1 VTRLDNLHA
10 SIADWFVQRGGKL
23 DVVNSSDVELTEIT
37 TGSWTVFIGPDT
49 WDDDEYDM
57 QTDSLEVAIL
67 IESSID
73 ESRYDEGE
81 ISSLVEE
88 MEKQIDDDSV
98 TLMLNYP
105 DGKAL
110 WLARSIFVEENEAEI
125 LGPIL
130 ENLNS
135 WADVAYTKFATW
147 PNVPR
152 FKLIADEDLS

>member
-1 VTRLDNLHA
+1 MTRLDDLHA

-23 DVVNSSDVELTEIT
+23 DVVNGSEFELTEIK

-81 ISSLVEE
+81 FSSLVEE

-110 WLARSIFVEENEAEI
+110 WLARSIFVEEIETEI
-125 LGPIL
+125 LNSIL
-130 ENLNS
+130 ANLNN
-135 WADVAYTKFATW
+135 WADVAYAEFATW

-152 FKLIADEDLS
+152 FKLIADENLS

>member
-1 VTRLDNLHA
+1 MTRLDDLHE
-10 SIADWFVQRGGKL
+10 SIADWFVHRGGKL
-23 DVVNSSDVELTEIT
+23 DVVTGTECELTEIKT
-37 TGSWTVFIGPDT
+37 RSWTVFIGPDT

-73 ESRYDEGE
+73 ESRYEDGE
-81 ISSLVEE
+81 FSALIEE

-110 WLARSIFVEENEAEI
+110 WLARSIFVEENETEI
-125 LGPIL
+125 LSPIL
-130 ENLNS
+130 ENLNN
-135 WADVAYTKFATW
+135 WADAAYTKFAIW
-147 PNVPR
+147 PNAPR
-152 FKLIADEDLS
+152 IKLIADDNLG

>member
-1 VTRLDNLHA
+1 LKRLDELHA
-10 SIADWFVQRGGKL
+10 SIADWFVHRGGKL
-23 DVVNSSDVELTEIT
+23 DVITGTECELTEIT

-57 QTDSLEVAIL
+57 QTDSLEVAFL

-73 ESRYDEGE
+73 ESRYEDGE
-81 ISSLVEE
+81 FSALIEE

-98 TLMLNYP
+98 TLTLNYP

-110 WLARSIFVEENEAEI
+110 WLTRSVFVEENEAEI

-130 ENLNS
+130 ENLNI
-135 WADVAYTKFATW
+135 WADVAYEKFATW
-147 PNVPR
+147 PNAPR
-152 FKLIADEDLS
+152 IKLIADDNLG